1 MIVNVMLSE
10 KNENHYILSKET
22 KKWKEFLNEY
32 STDSKDYTMS
42 LDFQSERHLWI
53 ISVNIS

>member
-1 MIVNVMLSE
+1 MLSE

-32 STDSKDYTMS
+32 SIDSKDYTMS